1 MIEKG
6 KIIVDD
12 EGIKYKGKNTKLV
25 QDFFDPTKYDGDF
38 SITERFKLFGSILCN
53 TFWLVNDYA
62 QQYVDDKGVKEDALK
77 TLLDKFQNRNI
88 DQQIHKSCDRHSLL
102 IAALQKDKN
111 YEYGDVV
118 KTEGAIDGYLKI
130 LSLISP
136 KRYEEYLLKQKN
148 KNVHYSNKEQLVEA
162 NKTAYQFIS
171 NLVKYEKQ
179 SEKYILYRGGEGSL
193 DWETATYKTI
203 CYSDGLFA
211 GMLDP
216 ETWSLDI
223 SWNRRIRLGKG
234 SYLQRLELDRKSLLN
249 GDYALF
255 IPHAN
260 YLLATFGCGEIYHP
274 RSKVMAL
281 PYMKI
286 KGEICTDEK
295 ALGIN
300 GETGLNFTPKT
311 TPEYFLPEPVCD
323 KNFTGDNSVDDEEW
337 KKRITGDVKKWKTI
351 RKISDLCK
359 ETSFIDVSGKNHI

>member
-1 MIEKG
+1 MSYN
-6 KIIVDD
+6 V
-12 EGIKYKGKNTKLV
+12 NL
-25 QDFFDPTKYDGDF
+25 
-38 SITERFKLFGSILCN
+38 SITERFKWFISGLGD

-62 QQYVDDKGVKEDALK
+62 LQYVDEKGVKEDALK
-77 TLLDKFQNRNI
+77 TLLDKFQTRDV
-88 DQQIHKSCDRHSLL
+88 DQQIHERCDRHSLL
-102 IAALQKDKN
+102 VAALQQDKN
-111 YEYGDVV
+111 YEYGNKWKVSEKDIRVILLAEEHPDDPKIQKTCRDVLEKSISK
-118 KTEGAIDGYLKI
+118 KT
-130 LSLISP
+130 
-136 KRYEEYLLKQKN
+136 RY
-148 KNVHYSNKEQLVEA
+148 SSKEQRVKA
-162 NKTAYQFIS
+162 NNDAYQFIS

-179 SEKYILYRGGEGSL
+179 SEKYILYRGEEPL
-193 DWETATYKTI
+193 DWKTATYKTI

-255 IPHAN
+255 IPPAS

-300 GETGLNFTPKT
+300 GETGLIFTPET
-311 TPEYFLPEPVCD
+311 TPEYFLSDPVRNE
-323 KNFTGDNSVDDEEW
+323 KFTGDNSVDDEEW
-337 KKRITGDVKKWKTI
+337 KKRITGDVKKWKTMK
-351 RKISDLCK
+351 KISDLCK
-359 ETSFIDVSGKNHI
+359 GTLFVDVSGKNYI